1 MDDSL
6 ATWFKREVL
15 SQESALLRYLF
26 RVWPRR
32 DEVTDLRQE
41 AYARVLEAAAS
52 SRPAQ
57 PRAFLFATA
66 RNLMADRIR
75 RERVVSIEAVG
86 DIDELHVLIEEVTPE
101 RSNIARQE
109 LKRLASAFDLLPPKC
124 RDVMWLRRVQ
134 EKSQKEV
141 AIEMGIKETTV
152 EKHVSKAVR
161 LLAEYM
167 LSDSSSGEQ
176 AQSTEI
182 AQEGSEHGTRQ

>member
-1 MDDSL
+1 
-6 ATWFKREVL
+6 
-15 SQESALLRYLF
+15 
-26 RVWPRR
+26 
-32 DEVTDLRQE
+32 
-41 AYARVLEAAAS
+41 
-52 SRPAQ
+52 
-57 PRAFLFATA
+57 
-66 RNLMADRIR
+66 MADRIR

-141 AIEMGIKETTV
+141 ATEMGIKETTV

-161 LLAEYM
+161 LLAKYM

-182 AQEGSEHGTRQ
+182 AQEAAQIFQEAGAPPSAVFHGRREINARQRGGKCGPLIASRIPRHAAGSFR

>member
-1 MDDSL
+1 VDDPL
-6 ATWFKREVL
+6 ETWFKREVL
-15 SQESALLRYLF
+15 SQEGALLRYLF

-41 AYARVLEAAAS
+41 TYARVLEAAAS

-57 PRAFLFATA
+57 PRAFLFAIA

-109 LKRLASAFDLLPPKC
+109 LKRLAAAFDLLPPKC

-141 AIEMGIKETTV
+141 ATEMGIKETTV

-161 LLAEYM
+161 LLAKYM
-167 LSDSSSGEQ
+167 LGDSSSGEQ
-176 AQSTEI
+176 TQSTEI
-182 AQEGSEHGTRQ
+182 AQEGNEHRTRQ